1 MPRRRSCCVVS
12 EPVLSPVASFFIH
25 TDSMFQ
31 SLSVLEIRVS
41 GQEGK
46 GDCNRVACI
55 TLKIKARW
63 WEWDAKAI
71 LTMQSKNCSFTNT
84 YMRDHFSHILDKSLV
99 DSEASSLLVKA
110 IGLLFPQYFIHMLSS
125 GGKSTDSYLKERE
138 SIVSI
143 ETTHSAYWKT
153 LVYINLPLCM
163 IINEYVKKNS
173 EIFVILS

>member
-1 MPRRRSCCVVS
+1 MPRLRSCCVVS

-63 WEWDAKAI
+63 WEWDAQAI

-84 YMRDHFSHILDKSLV
+84 YMRDHFSH
-99 DSEASSLLVKA
+99 
-110 IGLLFPQYFIHMLSS
+110 M
-125 GGKSTDSYLKERE
+125 DSYQIKAQLTVKLPPFSSRQ
-138 SIVSI
+138 
-143 ETTHSAYWKT
+143 
-153 LVYINLPLCM
+153 LVYSSHSTLYTCSPQEVRVQIH
-163 IINEYVKKNS
+163 I
-173 EIFVILS
+173 